1 MTVRVER
8 LSDSVTLYCGDCR
21 AVVPTLGR
29 VDAVVSDPPYGM
41 NWRTDSTRFTGG
53 TTSRGKGRADWGD
66 IAGDRTPFDPSDWLA
81 FRECIL
87 FGANHYAHRLP
98 VGTTLVWMK
107 KAPHLFGTFLSDAE
121 IAWKKGGH
129 GVYIHFEQFP
139 PPARMA
145 ENDGSVAHPT
155 QKPIGLMAWCLRRVK
170 GHTILDPFM
179 GSGTTGVAAVKM
191 GRRFIGI
198 EIDETYFD
206 IACRRI
212 AKALAQ
218 PDLLIDPPKPA
229 QEAEQAAL
237 FGAAT

>member
-1 MTVRVER
+1 MTVRVEH

-21 AVVPTLGR
+21 AIVPTLGR

-53 TTSRGKGRADWGD
+53 ALSRGQGRADWGD
-66 IAGDRTPFDPSDWLA
+66 IVGDRTRFDPSEWLA

-87 FGANHYAHRLP
+87 FGANHYAQLLP

-107 KAPHLFGTFLSDAE
+107 KAPHLLGTFLSDAE

-179 GSGTTGVAAVKM
+179 GSGTTGVAAVQL
-191 GRRFIGI
+191 GRKFIGI
-198 EIDETYFD
+198 EIEERYFNIAVERITNAQRQYKLFDEP
-206 IACRRI
+206 ASPSRPEP
-212 AKALAQ
+212 ALL
-218 PDLLIDPPKPA
+218 P
-229 QEAEQAAL
+229 
-237 FGAAT
+237 GM